1 MINLAVNTYIHILF
15 VMVIISCLIIERMT
29 LKPKMKWES
38 VLLLTKTDGIYGLAA
53 IVVVA
58 TGILNWMNFGKGSEY
73 YSSNSLFIL
82 KFSLFIL
89 VGLLS
94 IYPTVWFLRYKK
106 RNKENPPEE
115 IEIANFSRLKQI
127 IHIELVLMALIPLL
141 ATLMANGIGFW

>member
-1 MINLAVNTYIHILF
+1 
-15 VMVIISCLIIERMT
+15 
-29 LKPKMKWES
+29 MKWES

-58 TGILNWMNFGKGSEY
+58 TGILNWMNFGKGTEY

-94 IYPTVWFLRYKK
+94 IYPTVWLLRYKK

-115 IEIANFSRLKQI
+115 IEIANFKQLKQI